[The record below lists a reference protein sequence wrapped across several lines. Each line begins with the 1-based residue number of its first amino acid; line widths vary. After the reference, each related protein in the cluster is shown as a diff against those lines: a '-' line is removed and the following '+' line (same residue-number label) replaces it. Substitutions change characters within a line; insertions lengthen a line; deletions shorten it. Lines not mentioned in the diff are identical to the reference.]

1 MIEYELAPIEWH
13 GAINTVHNI
22 STLLALWYAEIHHE
36 ADDSEIIACFH
47 DLKKRNVDIY
57 KQLQSMRKFMHVNKT
72 MPPFYNKNARR
83 INETCY
89 RNYKKVF
96 GKTYRK
102 TYVFDESLT

>member
-1 MIEYELAPIEWH
+1 MIEYELAPIEWR

-57 KQLQSMRKFMHVNKT
+57 KQLQLMRKFMHVNKT
-72 MPPFYNKNARR
+72 MPHFIIKMPDELMKRV
-83 INETCY
+83 IETI
-89 RNYKKVF
+89 KKYSAKHT
-96 GKTYRK
+96 GKLMYST
-102 TYVFDESLT
+102 SH